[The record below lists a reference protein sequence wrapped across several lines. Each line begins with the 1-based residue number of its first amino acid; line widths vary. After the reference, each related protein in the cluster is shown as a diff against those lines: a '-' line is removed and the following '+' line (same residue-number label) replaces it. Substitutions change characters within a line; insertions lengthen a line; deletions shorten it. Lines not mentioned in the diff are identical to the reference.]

1 MCASNM
7 IFFEFLR
14 NIFFRHELLKDEE
27 ILENGGSGLNIL
39 VLKKHVFGST
49 DLSFDFR
56 ALRPV
61 AIERACD
68 CGHDMV
74 FFKFLHFIFFR
85 KHQKVYD
92 FSCISIGSL

>member
-1 MCASNM
+1 MCASNV

-27 ILENGGSGLNIL
+27 IFENDGSELIIL
-39 VLKKHVFGST
+39 IPKKHVFGST
-49 DLSFDFR
+49 DINFDFR

-85 KHQKVYD
+85 KLRKTLK
-92 FSCISIGSL
+92 F